1 MTPLH
6 LVSQARLSL
15 FDNDPQITKTAQL
28 LLEHGAS
35 VHVRNKYG
43 RMPLHTASRHV
54 LTGIVVLLLK
64 FGADVDAQD
73 NDAMTPL
80 LLLSQS
86 QLPVCGDN
94 SKITKTAQVLLEHG
108 ASVHVRNKNSQTA
121 LHLASHHGHCGG
133 VALLLE
139 FGADVDAQDNDAM
152 TPLLSVLQF
161 RGGDDS
167 KITKTARVL
176 LEHGASVHLRNK
188 NCQTPLHLAS
198 HDGHCGRV
206 ALLLKFGAGVDA
218 QDNDATTPLLS
229 VLQFR
234 GGDDSKITKTA
245 QVLLEHGA
253 SVHLRNKNGQ
263 TPLHLASQRILSGIV
278 EFLLKLG
285 ADVDARDNSN
295 ITPLHLA
302 ISSPFQRRL
311 SKSSLD
317 NSPLLWS
324 VITTIKLLL
333 ENGVNLQMQNDKGE
347 TPFQVALTRGEQEII
362 HVLSGYV
369 QNDQAMS
376 K

>member
-198 HDGHCGRV
+198 
-206 ALLLKFGAGVDA
+206 
-218 QDNDATTPLLS
+218 
-229 VLQFR
+229 
-234 GGDDSKITKTA
+234 
-245 QVLLEHGA
+245 
-253 SVHLRNKNGQ
+253 
-263 TPLHLASQRILSGIV
+263 QRILSGIV